1 MWRCFTIKKARK
13 IFDDTFEIFAGDPMD
28 TSCVEEALKGVLDKT
43 IMRLI
48 GWSLW
53 IWTTASAM
61 KGKKHCRHPGR
72 LGY

>member
-1 MWRCFTIKKARK
+1 
-13 IFDDTFEIFAGDPMD
+13 MD
-28 TSCVEEALKGVLDKT
+28 TSCVEEALKGVLDTT